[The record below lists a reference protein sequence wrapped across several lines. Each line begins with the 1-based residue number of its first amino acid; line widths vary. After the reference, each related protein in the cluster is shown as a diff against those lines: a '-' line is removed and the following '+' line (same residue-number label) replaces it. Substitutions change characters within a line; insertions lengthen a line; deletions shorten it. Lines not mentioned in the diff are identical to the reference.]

1 MVFGLLSERFLVECM
16 NTQLGD
22 VEVVPQLSK
31 RATRYS
37 AEMVKLLLIMDR
49 THSSNWASLSTMLT
63 QLLKCIESN
72 IEAATE
78 VLPDPVLL
86 CRVIW
91 KCFDP
96 KGVMGVHRKA
106 LDVLQRLCLCVGTS
120 ALIRQMPLLLVGVL
134 ELLPQ
139 CSIQVKCEL
148 LHFVE
153 VHMLRTLPPGVVAVE
168 LPGILSAIL
177 GGLEEKDTT
186 EVYRSTLKI
195 MEALHTILRNAE
207 TMISANSNPIEE
219 VDDNHHEKEIP
230 LGNSS
235 EGGGEVILY
244 SALWLTLKNCP
255 SLRACVL
262 LYLKMRLCVGV
273 SQAHSVGH
281 GSVLAES
288 EGLEKEKKN
297 ICLLAA
303 PTPFSIILG
312 SDPRIVHSAI
322 FATLQEQSERKHRLM
337 LDILISAFPLDV
349 ETTFTFEERSWLVAA
364 VIQLLGFSDVNISIR
379 RRIAGWLTGSN
390 PGRASMYVQEV
401 SSFLVAHAFYGVVR
415 WWESRF
421 VPSTATDNRGN
432 TSKMNTLEESY
443 YQVLFASA
451 CKRCLPLA
459 DSSASS
465 KMSINL
471 TEAYLTPNVWLR
483 AFMSFFQQFFV
494 LNDADDADD
503 GDDKN
508 SNNTNN
514 DNDSDDYARYSGAGD
529 GFSPRTIGNPF
540 IEHVVPLVMPFVC
553 DLLVSMEL
561 WKRENPRQSSAID
574 STLTAV
580 FSVVTWDYFTCYE
593 HDLISIL
600 EGCLDGLREIA
611 AFYLP
616 ATGVGEILEGSQ
628 EGCNVNETPNKPI
641 PFCESHG
648 KLISDFQVCFRR
660 LIGLVSAVEPHVMG
674 LMDLDVERTTAFLQ
688 GIFKTSQSLCSI
700 VWGACEILL
709 AHDNTGSESAHFSIA
724 QCLINGCLDSF
735 NFIFFGMFSALQDRV
750 ELAGSCNTIREKE
763 GALLDSMMRSST
775 AMAEIVLRG
784 CSACAETLAR
794 INDTV
799 FSLFQRSLQLGGKS
813 PLSSSDNSFGVCE
826 DILVSWVES
835 VFSLTDSTCLTVQ
848 KDALQLYADLLS
860 STTLPLALQSAKF
873 IEELTVKF
881 LPRLWELLG
890 TCNAGMQPHV
900 VQLLVRLYATHEGR
914 AILDNITSV
923 ATTENGERL
932 LLLFC
937 LLDEENVSENV
948 FLPGLFMMLRALD
961 CKDAPLRRLAHSM
974 VRQSLPCFHRVL
986 NPLFDSLVR
995 YLTSRGAA
1003 DEEKTAAAEH
1013 VDCVSAHF
1021 NNQIFL
1027 EHEMNGLSPMEFLCL
1042 VKSILAI
1049 PSFLL
1054 PLLTRL
1060 HQLQPP
1066 EGFRALMTTIFPR
1079 PLAAAGDQKGESDMP
1094 LNSAFAVLGCL
1105 LLGIVR
1111 RCLLP
1116 QSDGLGEDNPR
1127 LYVELCIEACETL
1140 NLMLEGTLSLSNP
1153 PETVVHTWY
1162 YATFQTMDFLHE
1174 VVKRPELSVTQLL
1187 MLKHF
1192 VDAVRFLNAVT
1203 PTPTSFPL
1211 DAYFCMLANKAHK
1224 IEASETVVDG
1234 ADRSTARNCI
1244 VALKIPKFYT
1254 TVALGLEQATA
1265 TALTS
1270 AWAAY
1275 DLLSVWC
1282 NTLLELLPFFHE
1294 ELDGASAHL
1303 LKIFLRV
1310 IDQLLVQTTS
1320 VTECA
1325 NSRVIEKFL
1334 NAVYG
1339 LLEYQLA
1346 TEKQRRQSY
1355 ASGRGQSVGW
1365 FAAHV
1370 PIFGS
1375 GGGSSSSAQ
1384 KATGVDA
1391 AASIGAVRH
1400 SIRPVVSILCK
1411 LHCAMHKAQ
1420 AQRVVEG
1427 ERPRYGVRGRVVCSN
1442 LESAIHRVL
1451 RLYAQEM
1458 GAEFYKVFID
1468 VWAAGHAQP
1477 FTEMFTS
1484 LAPRG
1489 IHLFNDAVRN
1499 RMELLPL
1506 IGSGN
1511 EMALSFPMFLGD
1523 QELIVQLLNAGTG
1536 ITVLSLI
1543 RVLEELLKQNCSN
1556 NTTNCSSS
1564 SRRHMLG
1571 AELPFDA
1578 SVFYYLYTFIYT
1590 CRVPSGETQEVLNAL
1605 IDVAIT
1611 HLSQGSPSVVC
1622 LGLIV
1627 QVFSHFVLG
1636 QSVPRSSPSSPCET
1650 VEGSCVEW
1658 GKDKRCSNIICKV
1671 LDALGSVA
1679 LHTSSMQGEL
1689 MFSFKMLSVALP
1701 RLACGALSD
1710 QDRIA
1715 TAVLSFYKRSLL
1727 PTIMFGAD
1735 SQTDADVF
1743 ARTPLVKAALSVLQA
1758 IIRLGDTVTR
1768 RLRQELL
1775 DVLCTCDFFNFPQS
1789 VIHEW
1794 GVIFEWLSQD
1804 WTFHGE
1810 AVQFLAPSSSH
1821 SSRIVAL
1828 IHSADEEE
1836 RQRVRQIKRLAFYV
1850 TCMLPSTLMLDREFC
1865 LLIRGRIADSLR
1877 SFHSIASGNSSNG
1890 SGSGYRSVRYA
1901 LFLFRVLVT
1910 KLDPVLLHPFWP
1922 VVLPTAFRA
1931 LSIPSP
1937 SVDAAAGKR
1946 KNTDGE
1952 LLALQMEC
1960 LKLLDFVGVIMP
1972 DTFSPFHWV
1981 FFDDLDATNVIVPNN
1996 AKEVFI
2002 PIVHRLELSLRLR
2015 TVSLQDVWAPAVSSS
2030 SAFTNWTG
2038 YQRPLLRFPPIC
2050 YGSLRGIGPCA
2061 AALSLFYRSGGFLTA
2076 SQAPEQLLSAAS
2088 TRLMDGWD
2096 EAYVRAL
2103 VEADL
2108 SCVLDNTLPT
2118 PSR

>member
-1 MVFGLLSERFLVECM
+1 M
-16 NTQLGD
+16 NTQLND

-49 THSSNWASLSTMLT
+49 TPSSNWASLSTMLT

-72 IEAATE
+72 IEATTE
-78 VLPDPVLL
+78 AVPDPFLL

-106 LDVLQRLCLCVGTS
+106 LDVLQRLCLCVGTP

-148 LHFVE
+148 LRFVE

-177 GGLEEKDTT
+177 GGLEENDTT
-186 EVYRSTLKI
+186 EVYRSTIKI
-195 MEALHTILRNAE
+195 METLHTVLRNAK
-207 TMISANSNPIEE
+207 TVTSAESNPIEE
-219 VDDNHHEKEIP
+219 VYDNHHEKDML
-230 LGNSS
+230 LGNGL
-235 EGGGEVILY
+235 EGGGEMILY

-262 LYLKMRLCVGV
+262 LYMKMRLCVGA
-273 SQAHSVGH
+273 SQPHSGGH
-281 GSVLAES
+281 ESVAAES
-288 EGLEKEKKN
+288 EGLDKEQKN
-297 ICLLAA
+297 ICFLDV

-322 FATLQEQSERKHRLM
+322 FATLQEQSERKQRLM
-337 LDILISAFPLDV
+337 LDILISAFPLEV

-390 PGRASMYVQEV
+390 PRRASMYVQDV

-421 VPSTATDNRGN
+421 VPSTAADSRGH

-451 CKRCLPLA
+451 CRRCLPLA
-459 DSSASS
+459 DSSTYS
-465 KMSINL
+465 KKPINL

-494 LNDADDADD
+494 LEDADDADD
-503 GDDKN
+503 DDEKN
-508 SNNTNN
+508 SNGINN
-514 DNDSDDYARYSGAGD
+514 ENNSDDYARYSGAED
-529 GFSPRTIGNPF
+529 VSSPRTVGNPF

-574 STLTAV
+574 STLSAL
-580 FSVVTWDYFTCYE
+580 FSVVTWDYFTRYE
-593 HDLISIL
+593 HDLINIL
-600 EGCLDGLREIA
+600 EGCLDELREIT
-611 AFYLP
+611 AFHSS

-628 EGCNVNETPNKPI
+628 ERCNVNEASNKTI
-641 PFCESHG
+641 PFSGSHG
-648 KLISDFQVCFRR
+648 KLISDFQICFRR
-660 LIGLVSAVEPHVMG
+660 LNGLVSAVEPHVMG
-674 LMDLDVERTTAFLQ
+674 LMNLDVERTTAFLK
-688 GIFKTSQSLCSI
+688 GVFTTSQSLCSI
-700 VWGACEILL
+700 VWGTCEILL
-709 AHDNTGSESAHFSIA
+709 EHDTTGSESAHFSIA
-724 QCLINGCLDSF
+724 QCLINDCLDSF
-735 NFIFFGMFSALQDRV
+735 NFIFFGIFSALQDRV
-750 ELAGSCNTIREKE
+750 ELAGSFDVIREEE

-775 AMAEIVLRG
+775 AMAEIVLLG

-813 PLSSSDNSFGVCE
+813 ALTPSDDSSGVRE
-826 DILVSWVES
+826 DILGRWVES
-835 VFSLTDSTCLTVQ
+835 VFSLTGSTCLAVQ

-860 STTLPLALQSAKF
+860 STTLPLALQSAMF
-873 IEELTVKF
+873 IEELTEKL

-890 TCNAGMQPHV
+890 TCNVGMQPHV
-900 VQLLVRLYATHEGR
+900 VQLLVRLYVTHEGR

-937 LLDEENVSENV
+937 LLDEENVPDNV

-961 CKDAPLRRLAHSM
+961 CKDASLRRLAQSM
-974 VRQSLPCFHRVL
+974 VRQSLPCFQRIL
-986 NPLFDSLVR
+986 NPLFDSLAR
-995 YLTSRGAA
+995 YLTSRGTA
-1003 DEEKTAAAEH
+1003 DEEETVAAEH
-1013 VDCVSAHF
+1013 VDGVSAHF
-1021 NNQIFL
+1021 KKEIFL

-1060 HQLQPP
+1060 HQMQPP
-1066 EGFRALMTTIFPR
+1066 EGFRALMTTVFPG
-1079 PLAAAGDQKGESDMP
+1079 PLATAGDQKGESDMP
-1094 LNSAFAVLGCL
+1094 LNSTFAVLSCL
-1105 LLGIVR
+1105 LLCIVR

-1116 QSDGLGEDNPR
+1116 QSDGFGEDNPR
-1127 LYVELCIEACETL
+1127 LHVELCIEAFETL

-1174 VVKRPELSVTQLL
+1174 VVKRPELSAAQLL

-1192 VDAVRFLNAVT
+1192 VDAVRFLSAVT
-1203 PTPTSFPL
+1203 PTPASFPL

-1224 IEASETVVDG
+1224 IEASEQLVDST
-1234 ADRSTARNCI
+1234 DRSTARNCI

-1254 TVALGLEQATA
+1254 IAALGLEQATA

-1270 AWAAY
+1270 GWAQY

-1320 VTECA
+1320 LTECA
-1325 NSRVIEKFL
+1325 NLRVIEKCL

-1339 LLEYQLA
+1339 LLEYHLA
-1346 TEKQRRQSY
+1346 TEKQRRQSN
-1355 ASGRGQSVGW
+1355 ASERRQSIGW

-1384 KATGVDA
+1384 KAAGVDA
-1391 AASIGAVRH
+1391 AASIEAVRH

-1411 LHCAMHKAQ
+1411 LHCAMYKAQ
-1420 AQRVVEG
+1420 AQRAVEG
-1427 ERPRYGVRGRVVCSN
+1427 QRPRYGVRGRVVCSH
-1442 LESAIHRVL
+1442 LETAIHRVL

-1484 LAPRG
+1484 LAAG
-1489 IHLFNDAVRN
+1489 GTHLFNDAVRN
-1499 RMELLPL
+1499 RGELLPP
-1506 IGSGN
+1506 IGSDN
-1511 EMALSFPMFLGD
+1511 DMALSFPMFLGD

-1543 RVLEELLKQNCSN
+1543 RVLEELLKQHCS
-1556 NTTNCSSS
+1556 TTTSTSTSSSSSTNCLSS

-1571 AELPFDA
+1571 AEMPFDA

-1605 IDVAIT
+1605 IDIAIT

-1627 QVFSHFVLG
+1627 QVFSHFLLG
-1636 QSVPRSSPSSPCET
+1636 QSVPRSSPSPSCDT
-1650 VEGSCVEW
+1650 VEGLCVEW
-1658 GKDKRCSNIICKV
+1658 GKDKRCSSIICKV

-1701 RLACGALSD
+1701 TLACSALSD

-1727 PTIMFGAD
+1727 PTIMFGAN
-1735 SQTDADVF
+1735 SQTDADVR
-1743 ARTPLVKAALSVLQA
+1743 ARAPLVKAALSVIQA
-1758 IIRLGDTVTR
+1758 IIRLGDTITR
-1768 RLRQELL
+1768 RLRQEFL

-1794 GVIFEWLSQD
+1794 GVIFGWLSQD
-1804 WTFHGE
+1804 WAFHGE

-1836 RQRVRQIKRLAFYV
+1836 RQRVRQIKRLLFYV
-1850 TCMLPSTLMLDREFC
+1850 TSMPPSTLMLDREFL

-1877 SFHSIASGNSSNG
+1877 SFHSMASGNSTNG

-1910 KLDPVLLHPFWP
+1910 KLDPALLHPFWP
-1922 VVLPTAFRA
+1922 LVLPTAFRV

-1937 SVDAAAGKR
+1937 SADAAAGKR
-1946 KNTDGE
+1946 KSADEG

-1981 FFDDLDATNVIVPNN
+1981 FFDDLDATSVIVPNS
-1996 AKEVFI
+1996 AKEAFI
-2002 PIVHRLELSLRLR
+2002 PIVHRLKLSVRLR
-2015 TVSLQDVWAPAVSSS
+2015 SVSLQDVWAPAVSSS

-2038 YQRPLLRFPPIC
+2038 YQRPLLRFPRIC
-2050 YGSLRGIGPCA
+2050 YGSLREIGPCA
-2061 AALSLFYRSGGFLTA
+2061 AALSLFYQSGGFLTA

-2088 TRLMDGWD
+2088 LRLVDGWD
-2096 EAYVRAL
+2096 EEYVRAL
-2103 VEADL
+2103 VEADF

-2118 PSR
+2118 SSH